1 MYQILL
7 TFLFLFLL
15 GNGGYIDNN
24 HINNIICL
32 RENSHPMYDIIGF
45 KKKMIDGKY
54 PCDHTYD
61 TLTYDVSF
69 YLHWNKN
76 NTSEFNCTMSSNW
89 DWTYIN
95 KLPQNDKQTRKTP
108 IKPSNTILPPWK
120 DDNMGG

>member
-1 MYQILL
+1 MSLIYVFISKIKKIILFKKMYQILL

-24 HINNIICL
+24 RINSIICL

-69 YLHWNKN
+69 YLH
-76 NTSEFNCTMSSNW
+76 
-89 DWTYIN
+89 
-95 KLPQNDKQTRKTP
+95 
-108 IKPSNTILPPWK
+108 
-120 DDNMGG
+120 